1 MEDQIPIPLDV
12 SQFQR
17 RPFVGQMSIER
28 LFAEVR
34 QHLPV
39 NIRCSVHVSPRP
51 SKGLRDRFANLRA
64 AARQQGRVNHI
75 TGDVHYLAL
84 GIEGR
89 RTLLTVLDC
98 VLLER
103 LRGLKRTLFRWLW
116 YTLPVRRSALVSV
129 ISESTRCE
137 LLRHVN
143 CDPFK
148 VRVVP
153 CCVSSHFVRH
163 ERPFKTGKP
172 VILQVGTGAN
182 KNIDRA
188 SEALAGLKCHLR
200 IIGGLGSE
208 QRAVLDR
215 HGVEYSNVELATDAE
230 VIRAYQECDLVLF
243 ASTYEGFGLPIVE
256 AQATGRPVVTSN
268 LLSMPEVAGDAAC
281 LVDPFGAASIRA
293 GVIRVITNTAYRQNL
308 VAAGFKNVRRFEPR
322 AIAAQYAALYS
333 EIATSA

>member
-1 MEDQIPIPLDV
+1 MQDQGTIPLNV
-12 SQFQR
+12 AQFQR
-17 RPFVGQMSIER
+17 RPFVGQVSIER

-34 QHLPV
+34 QHLPAH
-39 NIRCSVHVSPRP
+39 ILCSVHVSPHP

-64 AARQQGRVNHI
+64 AARQQGQVNHI

-103 LRGLKRTLFRWLW
+103 LHGLKRAVFRWLW
-116 YTLPVRRSALVSV
+116 YSLPIRRAALVSV
-129 ISESTRCE
+129 VSESTRRE
-137 LLRHVN
+137 LLSHVN
-143 CDPFK
+143 CDPSK

-153 CCVSSHFVRH
+153 CCVSNDFVRH

-182 KNIDRA
+182 KNIERA
-188 SEALAGLKCHLR
+188 SEALAGIDCHFR
-200 IIGGLGSE
+200 IIGRLDSG
-208 QRAVLDR
+208 QRTALER
-215 HGVEYSNVELATDAE
+215 HGVEFSNQECATDAE
-230 VIRAYQECDLVLF
+230 VVRAYQECDLVLF

-281 LVDPFGAASIRA
+281 LVDPFNVASIHA
-293 GVIRVITNTAYRQNL
+293 ALIRVITDAAYRQDL
-308 VAAGFKNVRRFEPR
+308 VAAGFENVRRFEPR

-333 EIATSA
+333 ELAASN